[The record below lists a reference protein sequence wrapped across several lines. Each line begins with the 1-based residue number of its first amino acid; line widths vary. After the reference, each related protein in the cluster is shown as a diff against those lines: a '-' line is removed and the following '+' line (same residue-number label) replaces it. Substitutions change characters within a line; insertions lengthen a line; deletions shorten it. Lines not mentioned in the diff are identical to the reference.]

1 MTGYV
6 KRARDARTG
15 MAALGAAAALGLALM
30 GGCTRPMMSHGDA
43 ERPAASEFGLGPRA
57 SAGGLYEATLEPAE
71 PLRTRRMQTVKLL
84 VRTAGRAPV
93 EGASIRVDGGMPEH
107 GHGLP
112 TTPRVT
118 RGLGGGTYQVEG
130 LKFNM
135 GGWWE
140 LTFRIT
146 SAAGTDSVTFNL
158 DL

>member
-1 MTGYV
+1 MSAYTSWLRITSGRRGGA
-6 KRARDARTG
+6 KRGAV
-15 MAALGAAAALGLALM
+15 AAMGIVLL
-30 GGCTRPMMSHGDA
+30 GGCMMMSNV
-43 ERPAASEFGLGPRA
+43 ERPAESEFGMGPRTSAAGVYQA
-57 SAGGLYEATLEPAE
+57 SLETTQ
-71 PLRTRRMQTVKLL
+71 PLRVRRMQSIKLNL
-84 VRTAGRAPV
+84 RAAGQAPV
-93 EGASIRVDGGMPEH
+93 EGATITIDGGMPQH

-118 RGLGGGTYQVEG
+118 RALGNGAYQVEG

-140 LTFRIT
+140 LKFRIA

>member
-1 MTGYV
+1 MTGLTNWMRLANGW
-6 KRARDARTG
+6 KRTAR
-15 MAALGAAAALGLALM
+15 GAAAAGMLAL
-30 GGCTRPMMSHGDA
+30 GGCMMMSHA
-43 ERPAASEFGLGPRA
+43 ERPAESEFGMGPRR
-57 SAGGLYEATLEPAE
+57 SAGGVYEATLESAQ
-71 PLRTRRMQTVKLL
+71 PLRVRRMQSIKLN
-84 VRTAGRAPV
+84 VRTPQGGV
-93 EGASIRVDGGMPEH
+93 EGASIVVDGGMPEH

-118 RGLGGGTYQVEG
+118 RGLGGGAYQVEG

-140 LTFRIT
+140 LKFRIT